1 MNLPTRSANHP
12 DHRLQTPET
21 FVRAPLPG
29 MRNATAIVHASP
41 AGGAGFVQYTAE
53 FDRGGALAACGD
65 QRFVYVLDG
74 RISVGAAA
82 LAPGGFAYVPPGEAT
97 LVCGDAASRAVVIEK
112 AYQPLTSVAPPALL
126 TGRESDAAAT
136 HLGGDPWLEVR
147 GLIPD
152 DAAFDFRVN
161 TMTYQP
167 GASLPAVEIHVM
179 EHGLLMLEGGGI
191 YLLGSQ
197 WYPVQAG
204 DFIWMSA
211 YCPQWFGALGKQPA
225 KYVIYKDWDRH
236 PGDHRDSGFPP
247 PLSELRRASGIRDSK
262 R

>member
-1 MNLPTRSANHP
+1 VNASTRSANHP

-41 AGGAGFVQYTAE
+41 AGGAAFVQYTAE
-53 FDRGGALAACGD
+53 LDRDGTLAACGD

-74 RISVGAAA
+74 RITVGQTMLAA
-82 LAPGGFAYVPPGEAT
+82 GGYAYIPPGQAT
-97 LVCGDAASRAVVIEK
+97 AVRADGPARAVVIEK
-112 AYQPLTSVAPPALL
+112 SYQPLTAVQPPALL
-126 TGRESDAAAT
+126 TGDEAHTAAT
-136 HLGGDPWLEVR
+136 YLGGDPWLEVR

-152 DAAFDFRVN
+152 DPAFDFRVN

-167 GASLPAVEIHVM
+167 GAELPAAEIHVM

-191 YLLGSQ
+191 YLLGSR
-197 WYPVQAG
+197 WYPVQKG
-204 DFIWMSA
+204 DFIWMA
-211 YCPQWFGALGKQPA
+211 PYCPQWFGAIGKQPA
-225 KYVIYKDWDRH
+225 KYLIYKDWDRY
-236 PGDHRDSGFPP
+236 PGIREPGAGIRDPG
-247 PLSELRRASGIRDSK
+247 SGIR

>member
-1 MNLPTRSANHP
+1 VNLSTRSANHP

-29 MRNATAIVHASP
+29 MRNATAIVHASS
-41 AGGAGFVQYTAE
+41 AGGAAFVQYTAE

-74 RISVGAAA
+74 RITVGPTTLDAGGYAYIPAGKAMAVSTDAPARA
-82 LAPGGFAYVPPGEAT
+82 L
-97 LVCGDAASRAVVIEK
+97 VIEK
-112 AYQPLTSVAPPALL
+112 PYQSLSAVTPPALL
-126 TGRESDAAAT
+126 TGDERRTAAT
-136 HLGGDPWLEVR
+136 YLGGDPWLEVR

-152 DAAFDFRVN
+152 DPAFDFRVN

-167 GASLPAVEIHVM
+167 GAALPAVEIHVM

-204 DFIWMSA
+204 DFIWMA
-211 YCPQWFGALGKQPA
+211 PYCPQLFGAIGKQAA
-225 KYVIYKDWDRH
+225 KYLIYKDWDRY
-236 PGDHRDSGFPP
+236 PGDRGSGIGD
-247 PLSELRRASGIRDSK
+247 RGSGIRDQG
-262 R
+262 RDAGG